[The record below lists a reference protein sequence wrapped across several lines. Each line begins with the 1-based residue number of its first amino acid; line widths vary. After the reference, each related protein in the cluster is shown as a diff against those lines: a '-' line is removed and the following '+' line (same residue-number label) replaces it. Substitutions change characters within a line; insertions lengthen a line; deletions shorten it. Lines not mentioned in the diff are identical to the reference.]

1 MSLTTRRRFLCS
13 AAGIGALA
21 ALPVG
26 FGWISGRGGTRAA
39 GPLRSFNR
47 TGYALGTDVKIVV
60 LHSDADVAERAMAE
74 AFKELET
81 VEQVMSLYRPDS
93 QVVRLNNAGSLDRPH
108 PHLLS
113 ILHES
118 QALAGRSGGAFD
130 VTVQPLWDLYAKAF
144 RDGGKPTDEQVK
156 AVLQHVD
163 YRRLEVGAERIRL
176 RGKGMGVTLNGIA
189 QGFAADRVMAVLREH
204 GVMQALINTG
214 EIGPMGRNLQDR
226 PWRVG
231 IQHPREPKAYIALAD
246 LAGRSLATSGDY
258 ETTFGADYRDHHI
271 FDPGTGHSP
280 VELASVSVVA
290 PTTTQADGLS
300 TALFVLGPEKG
311 RQLLADS
318 AADALYV
325 LKDGT
330 VLSTP
335 GFPRVNS

>member
-1 MSLTTRRRFLCS
+1 MSLTTRRRFLCT

-26 FGWISGRGGTRAA
+26 FGWISRRGGQKTALS
-39 GPLRSFNR
+39 PRSFNK
-47 TGYALGTDVKIVV
+47 TGYALGTDVNIVV
-60 LHSDADVAERAMAE
+60 LHSDADVAERAMEA

-93 QVVRLNNAGSLDRPH
+93 QVARLNSGGSLDRPH
-108 PHLLS
+108 PYLLS
-113 ILHES
+113 ILRES
-118 QALAGRSGGAFD
+118 QMLAGRSGGAFD

-144 RDGGKPTDEQVK
+144 RDGGRPTDEQVRA
-156 AVLQHVD
+156 AVRCVD
-163 YRRLEVGAERIRL
+163 YRRLEIGADRIAL
-176 RGKGMGVTLNGIA
+176 RGEGMGVTLNGIA
-189 QGFAADRVMAVLREH
+189 QGFAADRVMATLQAH
-204 GVMQALINTG
+204 GVTQALINTG
-214 EIGPMGRNLQDR
+214 EIGPMGHNQQGR

-258 ETTFGADYRDHHI
+258 ETTFGADHRDHHI
-271 FDPGTGHSP
+271 FDPGTGRSP
-280 VELASVSVVA
+280 CELASVSVVA
-290 PTTTQADGLS
+290 ATTAQADGLS

-311 RQLLADS
+311 HQLVVEAG
-318 AADALYV
+318 ADALYV
-325 LKDGT
+325 LKDGR

>member
-1 MSLTTRRRFLCS
+1 MSLTTRRRFLCTV
-13 AAGIGALA
+13 AGIGALA

-26 FGWISGRGGTRAA
+26 FGWISRRGGQKVA
-39 GPLRSFNR
+39 GSLRSFSKS
-47 TGYALGTDVKIVV
+47 GYALGTDISTIV
-60 LHSDADVAERAMAE
+60 LHTDAEVAERAMAA
-74 AFKELET
+74 AFRELET

-93 QVVRLNNAGSLDRPH
+93 QLARLNNAGSLDRPH
-108 PHLLS
+108 PYLLNV
-113 ILHES
+113 LRES

-144 RDGGKPTDEQVK
+144 RDGGRPTDEQVG
-156 AVLQHVD
+156 AVLQRVD
-163 YRRLEVGAERIRL
+163 YRRLEIGAQRITL
-176 RGKGMGVTLNGIA
+176 CGEGMGITLNGIA
-189 QGFAADRVMAVLREH
+189 QGFAADRVMAALQAH
-204 GVMQALINTG
+204 GVTQALINTG

-258 ETTFGADYRDHHI
+258 ETTFGADHRDHHI

-280 VELASVSVVA
+280 AELASVSVVA
-290 PTTTQADGLS
+290 ATTTQADGLS

-318 AADALYV
+318 GADALYV